1 MAHSNDNC
9 ASNAA
14 NVFREAVCINT
25 KRVYDSAADKDC
37 IRDLPVMFTRCGQSV
52 IDAATTIKTRSVEVI
67 GVFFEVEAVDFHKG
81 FFSVDM
87 TFFFKVTV
95 AAYTSPTS
103 RPTLV
108 EGLAVFSK
116 KAILFG
122 SDAGVKTFTT
132 ENSLSAG
139 TLNSPIVSVQV
150 VDPMVLACRV
160 CDCPHNTVPQT
171 FVPPEEIADQ
181 FEGEFGGFV
190 PTRELRLTIGMFSI
204 IMLERQV
211 QILVP
216 IYDFCVPG
224 KESSTGVS
232 ATDDPCD
239 LFDRIAFPT
248 DEFFPPRLNDFCDD
262 K

>member
-1 MAHSNDNC
+1 
-9 ASNAA
+9 
-14 NVFREAVCINT
+14 
-25 KRVYDSAADKDC
+25 
-37 IRDLPVMFTRCGQSV
+37 MFTDVGQPV

-67 GVFFEVEAVDFHKG
+67 GIFFEVEAVDFHKG

-87 TFFFKVTV
+87 TFFFKVTI
-95 AAYTSPTS
+95 AAYTAPGT

-122 SDAGVKTFTT
+122 SEASVKTFTT
-132 ENSLSAG
+132 ETALSAG
-139 TLNSPIVSVQV
+139 TVNSPIVSVQV

-160 CDCPHNTVPQT
+160 CDCPHNKVPQT
-171 FVPPEEIADQ
+171 FVPPEEIASQ
-181 FEGEFGGFV
+181 FEGCFEGVV

-216 IYDFCVPG
+216 IYDFCVPK
-224 KESSTGVS
+224 KESVPGTS
-232 ATDDPCD
+232 ATEDPCD
-239 LFDRIAFPT
+239 VFDTIAFPA
-248 DEFFPPRLNDFCDD
+248 DEFFPPRLADLNGD